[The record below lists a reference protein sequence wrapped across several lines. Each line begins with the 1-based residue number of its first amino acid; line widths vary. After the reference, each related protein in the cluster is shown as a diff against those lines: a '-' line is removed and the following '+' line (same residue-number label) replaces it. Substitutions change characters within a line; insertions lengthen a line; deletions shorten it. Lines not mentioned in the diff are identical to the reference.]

1 MKKKIILIIITCIF
15 KTKPK
20 GVIAAKKTG
29 LEKERNI
36 TIKTPADVEGS
47 DSNSIASNNE
57 AVVAGIQQHKREH
70 AIQHVHT
77 ILPKLFILNEIMK
90 NSYYSN
96 FLMQTK
102 MYMHII

>member
-1 MKKKIILIIITCIF
+1 MDKNIYISFIITYIF
-15 KTKPK
+15 KTKPR
-20 GVIAAKKTG
+20 GVTAAKTG
-29 LEKERNI
+29 VAKEINI

-77 ILPKLFILNEIMK
+77 VLPKLFILNEIMK
-90 NSYYSN
+90 NS
-96 FLMQTK
+96 
-102 MYMHII
+102 